1 MYYGRYLLRYLQNEI
16 LVLPS
21 RGIVLVFVASLV
33 AFPLISQDPN
43 LLRMLIVTALFSLYA
58 VSWDLLSGY
67 TGQISLGHALFF
79 GSGAYASALLSSHL
93 GLPPYATIP
102 AGAAVATLAG
112 LLVGIPC
119 LRLRKHYLALATLA
133 FPIMLTGL
141 VLAFPGFS
149 GGEGGIWRIARLTS
163 TRIEEYY
170 LIVGVMLVAVFALW
184 KVAGSRVGLIFHS
197 IREDETA
204 ARALGINTVR
214 YKLFAFALSGFTAGV
229 AGALYAHSSA
239 ARIVAPGVVLSL
251 FMSFQPVIW
260 TIFGG
265 AATIYGPITGV
276 FILYPLL
283 DTLNVV
289 IPKYRMLVFALLV
302 LFILRF
308 MPHGISTWIR
318 DTIERV
324 CPSCQVRNIAT
335 RRACRACGVE
345 LRHMQP

>member
-1 MYYGRYLLRYLQNEI
+1 MYYARYLLRYLRNEV

-21 RGIVLVFVASLV
+21 RVIVLVFVASLL
-33 AFPLISQDPN
+33 AFPLMSQDPN

-79 GSGAYASALLSSHL
+79 GLGAYASALLSSHL
-93 GLPPYATIP
+93 DLPPYVTIP
-102 AGAAVATLAG
+102 AGATVATLAG
-112 LLVGIPC
+112 LLVGVPC

-149 GGEGGIWRIARLTS
+149 GGEGGIWRIARLTA
-163 TRIEEYY
+163 TRVAEYY
-170 LIVGVMLVAVFALW
+170 LIMGVMLGAVFALW
-184 KVAGSRVGLIFHS
+184 KIVGSRVGLIFHS

-214 YKLFAFALSGFTAGV
+214 YKLLAFALSGFTAGV

-265 AATIYGPITGV
+265 VATLYGPISGV
-276 FILYPLL
+276 FVLYPLL
-283 DTLNVV
+283 DTLNIV

-302 LFILRF
+302 LLILRF
-308 MPHGISTWIR
+308 MPHGISIWIR

-324 CPSCQVRNIAT
+324 CPSCRVRNAAL
-335 RRACRACGVE
+335 RHACRACGTE
-345 LRHMQP
+345 LRAARS